1 MATQQ
6 LTSPLERRMVHDR
19 RVHPASS
26 WRVLRLYGRRR
37 GFRRAGE
44 GHQGFVDCPTPYV
57 VGLVL
62 WIIMGSA
69 LDALC
74 TLVYVSNGG
83 GEANPFMAFALTYGS
98 ATFVWLKMGITCL
111 GTWVLSILQQFPL
124 ALVVLHILTLI
135 YVGIMGLHAVLL
147 FP

>member
-1 MATQQ
+1 MAIQR
-6 LTSPLERRMVHDR
+6 LTSPLERRVLHDR
-19 RVHPASS
+19 RVRPASG
-26 WRVLRLYGRRR
+26 WRVLRLCGRRR

-44 GHQGFVDCPTPYV
+44 GHHGFVDCPTPYV

-62 WIIMGSA
+62 WITMGSA

-74 TLVYVSNGG
+74 TLVHVSNGG

-124 ALVVLHILTLI
+124 AVVVLHILTLV

-147 FP
+147 LP

>member
-1 MATQQ
+1 MAIQR
-6 LTSPLERRMVHDR
+6 LTSPLERRVLHDR
-19 RVHPASS
+19 RVRPASG
-26 WRVLRLYGRRR
+26 WRVLRLCGRRR

-44 GHQGFVDCPTPYV
+44 GYHEFVDCPTPYV

-62 WIIMGSA
+62 WITMGSA

-74 TLVYVSNGG
+74 TLVHVSNGG
-83 GEANPFMAFALTYGS
+83 GEANPFMAHALTYGS

-111 GTWVLSILQQFPL
+111 GTWVHSILQQFPL
-124 ALVVLHILTLI
+124 AVVVLHILTLV

-147 FP
+147 LP